1 MKWKMAENSLFAVL
15 LRSPWWIS
23 FALAIVVGLV
33 GRLVFPQQ
41 FATVATLSG
50 LPFAVIG
57 VMALRRQWG
66 APSSEKVAALVQELQ
81 TLSWPAF
88 ASRLEA
94 GWTRHGFQVEH
105 LHGPADF
112 RLKKDGASTLVMAK
126 RWKAGNHGVEALKTL
141 AQERTAQDAR
151 FGVYIAL
158 APLSQPCTV
167 FAKKNGIDLPDADA
181 LARWLT

>member
-23 FALAIVVGLV
+23 FVLAVVVGLV
-33 GRLVFPQQ
+33 ARVVFPAQ

-66 APSSEKVAALVQELQ
+66 APSAARVAALAQELQ
-81 TLSWPAF
+81 TLTWPVF
-88 ASRLEA
+88 ADRLEA
-94 GWTRHGFQVEH
+94 GWTRQGFQVER
-105 LHGPADF
+105 LPGPVDF
-112 RLKKDGASTLVMAK
+112 RLRKDGASTLVMAK
-126 RWKAGNHGVEALKTL
+126 RWKAGNHGVDALAL
-141 AQERTAQDAR
+141 LDRERKAQDAR
-151 FGVYIAL
+151 HGIYIAL
-158 APLSQPCTV
+158 APLPQPCV
-167 FAKKNGIDLPDADA
+167 AFAKKNGLDLPDAAA